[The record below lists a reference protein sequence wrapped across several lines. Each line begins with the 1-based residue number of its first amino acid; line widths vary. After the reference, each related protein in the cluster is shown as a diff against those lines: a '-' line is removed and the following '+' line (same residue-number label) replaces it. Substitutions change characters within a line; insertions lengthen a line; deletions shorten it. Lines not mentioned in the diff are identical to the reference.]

1 MTERE
6 EEDQILTEWVR
17 RLVDA
22 LQILELDVDQKAILG
37 LAGKAAH
44 SVLRPAAPLTT
55 FVVGYAAGI
64 AAGGGTD
71 PQAAVRKATD
81 TALQLVK
88 DGAENT
94 PSDKG
99 WTSTGQ

>member
-6 EEDQILTEWVR
+6 EEDRILADWVR
-17 RLVDA
+17 QLADA

-44 SVLRPAAPLTT
+44 TVLRPAAPLTT
-55 FVVGYAAGI
+55 FVVGYAAGLA
-64 AAGGGTD
+64 AAGGTNHES
-71 PQAAVRKATD
+71 AVTKATE
-81 TALQLVK
+81 TALQLLR
-88 DGAENT
+88 DGAVN
-94 PSDKG
+94 SSSNKG